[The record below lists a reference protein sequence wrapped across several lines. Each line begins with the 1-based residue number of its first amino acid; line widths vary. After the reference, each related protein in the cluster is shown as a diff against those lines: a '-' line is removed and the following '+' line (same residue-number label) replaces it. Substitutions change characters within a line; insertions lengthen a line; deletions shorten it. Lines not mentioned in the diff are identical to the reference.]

1 MSKAKDDAVKRTTTE
16 AVKKEDSSAKKPFFQ
31 RVKQWFKDLGSEL
44 KKVVWPTKNQVGK
57 NTLVALVVMIA
68 SAIVIWG
75 FDTLAQLG
83 VKTLI
88 SLV

>member
-16 AVKKEDSSAKKPFFQ
+16 AVKKEDSSAKKPVFQ
-31 RVKQWFKDLGSEL
+31 RMKQWFKDLGSEL
-44 KKVVWPTKNQVGK
+44 KKVVWPTKSQVVN
-57 NTLVALVVMIA
+57 NTLVSLVVMLV